1 MVLIIREYCLMV
13 KQLSFKQP
21 MLGSIPA
28 ILNIN
33 PPPVAHN
40 ALHWVHGGNKKKT
53 IPLSS
58 RPPPLKKK
66 GGGDMQN

>member
-33 PPPVAHN
+33 PPPPWLIMLCIGPTGVIKRKLFHCPAD
-40 ALHWVHGGNKKKT
+40 L
-53 IPLSS
+53 
-58 RPPPLKKK
+58 PPLKK
-66 GGGDMQN
+66 GGGDIQN